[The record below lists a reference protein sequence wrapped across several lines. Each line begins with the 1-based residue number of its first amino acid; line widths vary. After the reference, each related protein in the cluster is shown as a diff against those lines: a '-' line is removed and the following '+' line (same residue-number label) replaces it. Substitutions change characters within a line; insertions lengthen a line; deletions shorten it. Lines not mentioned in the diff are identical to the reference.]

1 MSAPRCSGGRTAASW
16 EGAAKVPELEVPERA
31 SRRGRAGEGENV
43 RDSRCSEADLPA
55 SSRQQRPVR

>member
-31 SRRGRAGEGENV
+31 SRRGQNV
-43 RDSRCSEADLPA
+43 RDSRRSEADLPA